1 MATTNQKST
10 IDINTKMKV
19 QSKHNTKDSRQ
30 ITKEEIKRRG
40 EKHPQKQTENNKMT
54 IRTHISVITLNVNEL
69 NTPTERHRLTKW
81 IQKHDPY
88 M

>member
-10 IDINTKMKV
+10 IDMHTKKKV
-19 QSKHNTKDSRQ
+19 QSKHNTKDSLQ
-30 ITKEEIKRRG
+30 ITTEENKRRG
-40 EKHPQKQTENNKMT
+40 EKHLQKQTENNKMT